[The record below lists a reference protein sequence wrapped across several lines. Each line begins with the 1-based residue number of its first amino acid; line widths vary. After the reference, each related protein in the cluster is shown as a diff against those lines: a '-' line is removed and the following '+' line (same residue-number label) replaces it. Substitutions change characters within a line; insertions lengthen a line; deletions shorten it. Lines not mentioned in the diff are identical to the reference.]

1 MSGED
6 RVRGGGLEDAYERYR
21 QRAVGY
27 LARHFPDVEPDE
39 RLSLYHEAWAS
50 VLRRQAA
57 GDPVTDLEPYLIA
70 AVKLAARHRR
80 RTATSRKT
88 EPTDPHDG
96 PLAFAAD
103 VGPSVHERVA
113 TGIDAALARD
123 IIASLD
129 QRSRAVIKLRFDCGY
144 EVDEIRSL
152 LNLSERAYERVLERA
167 RATIAERVAEV
178 HDGRRERRHRSLLLA
193 CELGIASP
201 RQHERA
207 RRLISEDPRT
217 RAMARQL
224 RGLPAELGALLPVPA
239 LAGEDPGG
247 LAEHLARAL
256 AVLKHH
262 ALGLSGRATGEA
274 PMQIAAAGGLRGS
287 GTVAAVVAA
296 CIAAGGAA
304 SYCVMEG
311 VPAPLRDE
319 APPQRAEKEK
329 KKRPPETT
337 RIAQRRTRPEP
348 RPLPA
353 ATPSPAARPAR
364 RARSSRAKRRA
375 PERRASAPA
384 SAPQPEPPTASPQT
398 VALGFERA
406 GSGATASAPPSRPQP
421 APRPRSGPG
430 EFGQP

>member
-1 MSGED
+1 MRTPGPE

-21 QRAVGY
+21 QRALSY
-27 LARHFPDVEPDE
+27 LARHFPDVEADE

-50 VLRRQAA
+50 VLRRQAS

-80 RTATSRKT
+80 RTAASRKT
-88 EPTDPHDG
+88 EPADPQDG
-96 PLAFAAD
+96 PLAHAAD
-103 VGPSVHERVA
+103 AGPSVHDRVA
-113 TGIDAALARD
+113 TGIDAALCRE

-129 QRSRAVIKLRFDCGY
+129 HRSRAVIKLRFDWGY

-152 LNLSERAYERVLERA
+152 LNLSQRAYERVLERA
-167 RATIAERVAEV
+167 REAIAERVAEV

-207 RRLISEDPRT
+207 RRLISEDPHT

-224 RGLPAELGALLPVPA
+224 RGLPAELGALLPVPV
-239 LAGEDPGG
+239 LAGADPGG
-247 LAEHLARAL
+247 LAEQLARAI
-256 AVLKHH
+256 AALKHH
-262 ALGLSGRATGEA
+262 VVGLFGRATGEA

-319 APPQRAEKEK
+319 APPSQRAEKAK
-329 KKRPPETT
+329 KKERKPEPT
-337 RIAQRRTRPEP
+337 RIAERRTQIG
-348 RPLPA
+348 
-353 ATPSPAARPAR
+353 
-364 RARSSRAKRRA
+364 RAH
-375 PERRASAPA
+375 
-384 SAPQPEPPTASPQT
+384 
-398 VALGFERA
+398 V
-406 GSGATASAPPSRPQP
+406 
-421 APRPRSGPG
+421 
-430 EFGQP
+430 